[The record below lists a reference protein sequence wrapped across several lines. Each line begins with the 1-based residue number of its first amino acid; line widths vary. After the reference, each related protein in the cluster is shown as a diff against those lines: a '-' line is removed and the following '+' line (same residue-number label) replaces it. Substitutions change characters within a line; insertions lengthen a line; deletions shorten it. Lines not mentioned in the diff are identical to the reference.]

1 MNYYFELLKKILPI
15 PKNVYDTGNYDDWLK
30 FEKKLGIILPND
42 YKDFIETYGT
52 GSINNFI
59 WFLTPFSEDDNIN
72 YLKRMNIMLQSYN
85 VSKNNFPEEFIHNTY
100 PEKNGLL
107 PWGYTENGDEMFWLI
122 NDNIE
127 DWLIIAYESRSSKFY
142 SYEMSFVEFIYKLIT
157 KKLVCDIFPQDFFE
171 EEIKYLL

>member
-1 MNYYFELLKKILPI
+1 M
-15 PKNVYDTGNYDDWLK
+15 
-30 FEKKLGIILPND
+30 
-42 YKDFIETYGT
+42 
-52 GSINNFI
+52 
-59 WFLTPFSEDDNIN
+59 
-72 YLKRMNIMLQSYN
+72 
-85 VSKNNFPEEFIHNTY
+85 
-100 PEKNGLL
+100 